1 MRIIDS
7 HTGGEPTR
15 TIVSGGP
22 DISSHLDSMKLN
34 PIENLDARQEFKE
47 KGCKSTQVMAAR
59 RAIFQQHF
67 DHYRTA
73 LVREPRGSEV
83 MVGALLTEPFDAN
96 HAAGVIFFNN
106 HGFLNMC
113 GHGTIGVA
121 VTLFHLGKIGLGL
134 HTLETPV
141 GLVTVN
147 LLSPNRVEIENVASY
162 RSKKNQVLKIDGE
175 ALVGDIAWGGNW
187 FFLTE
192 NHELELE
199 QSNIGQLLQYTT
211 KIKHALVEQGVCG
224 EDGGE
229 IDHIELIAQPQN
241 KTIADSQNFVLC
253 PGAEYDRSP
262 CGTGTSAKLACLAA
276 DGKLAEGEVFRQQSI
291 IGSIFEGQYKL
302 LDSDQSS
309 SVQMNNQNLAI
320 LPRITGEAFIT
331 LDAKVHFDPKDPYQY
346 GI

>member
-15 TIVSGGP
+15 TIVSDGP
-22 DISSHLDSMKLN
+22 DLSGYLEKNKLMN
-34 PIENLDARQEFKE
+34 TGRVEQSAQ
-47 KGCKSTQVMAAR
+47 GSCHSTSIMAKYR
-59 RAIFQQHF
+59 EIFQQHF

-83 MVGALLTEPFDAN
+83 MVGALLTEPVDKS

-106 HGFLNMC
+106 HGYLNMC

-121 VTLFHLGKIGLGL
+121 VTLYHLGKIDLGL

-141 GLVTVN
+141 GLVTIN
-147 LLSPNRVEIENVASY
+147 LLTPNRVEIENVASY
-162 RSKKNQVLKIDGE
+162 RSIKNQVVNIDGRE
-175 ALVGDIAWGGNW
+175 LIGDIAWGGNW

-192 NHELELE
+192 NHGLEIE
-199 QSNIGQLLQYTT
+199 KNSINQLLQFST
-211 KIKHALVEQGVCG
+211 KIKQALIEQGICG
-224 EDGGE
+224 DDGAE
-229 IDHIELIAQPQN
+229 IDHIELIAKPQN
-241 KTIADSQNFVLC
+241 KAVSDSQNFVLC

-291 IGSIFEGQYKL
+291 VGSIFEGQYKATA
-302 LDSDQSS
+302 SQST
-309 SVQMNNQNLAI
+309 SVAVDKNLQDKQAI
-320 LPRITGEAFIT
+320 LPRITGEAFVT
-331 LDAKVHFDPKDPYQY
+331 LDATVHFDPNDPYQF